1 MRFMIVLRLHPRVEE
16 VVSLKLLVNT
26 DTNKVLFA
34 EADKDFVDILCS
46 FLTLPLGTIARLIQ
60 KKSNIEPVT
69 IGCLNSLYQSVE
81 NMGLFTDYNS
91 SEDYC
96 RMLKINIDDS
106 QPTKYFI
113 CSKYED
119 FCFQCSYLSIGT
131 KKSYCLY
138 GHPLSRS
145 VSLSAYDSCFGFV
158 KFNTSFVISDDLTV
172 LPHSMDHTI
181 FDLTNNFGIKSTSS
195 IKEMTVNVTK
205 EKVLDLLKCSMFS
218 KTPLTDVFLG
228 MKPRIERSRIFSD
241 DVKTIF
247 SDDVNITVKLVIR
260 KSDDIILYAQGG
272 HDFAELI
279 IRFLTFPLGG
289 VLRNLEGNSSLGSI
303 DALCKSVADLNEEK
317 YFISNARNRLLKISV
332 LKYYCGK
339 LTDFIL
345 LKTDEDCRDMGNFSK
360 MQLVNTVDI
369 PHTGGPGVYVKKPKM
384 YVVTDDLI
392 VEPLLSPVSSI
403 YILQRFKTSL
413 NDLEEKVVT
422 IGIKESHSIF
432 KAALSS
438 TSALTNGLRHL
449 LTQIKKEK

>member
-1 MRFMIVLRLHPRVEE
+1 
-16 VVSLKLLVNT
+16 
-26 DTNKVLFA
+26 
-34 EADKDFVDILCS
+34 
-46 FLTLPLGTIARLIQ
+46 
-60 KKSNIEPVT
+60 
-69 IGCLNSLYQSVE
+69 
-81 NMGLFTDYNS
+81 
-91 SEDYC
+91 
-96 RMLKINIDDS
+96 
-106 QPTKYFI
+106 
-113 CSKYED
+113 
-119 FCFQCSYLSIGT
+119 
-131 KKSYCLY
+131 
-138 GHPLSRS
+138 
-145 VSLSAYDSCFGFV
+145 
-158 KFNTSFVISDDLTV
+158 
-172 LPHSMDHTI
+172 
-181 FDLTNNFGIKSTSS
+181 
-195 IKEMTVNVTK
+195 MTVNVTK
-205 EKVLDLLKCSMFS
+205 EKVLDLLKCSLFS

-228 MKPRIERSRIFSD
+228 MKPRIERSRIFAD

-247 SDDVNITVKLVIR
+247 SDDIHITVKLVIR

-317 YFISNARNRLLKISV
+317 YFISKDARNRLLKISV

-339 LTDFIL
+339 LTDLTL
-345 LKTDEDCRDMGNFSK
+345 LKSDEDGRDWRHLRK
-360 MQLVNTVDI
+360 MQLVNTIDL
-369 PHTGGPGVYVKKPKM
+369 PHGGPGVYVKKPEM